1 MPGRIPTPGIPTPAV
16 RKSPTAHPA
25 MKPVENMGKKMA
37 KPSLTRDQQI
47 GKAQD
52 TLMKSRL
59 KGRTYDSSGTN

>member
-1 MPGRIPTPGIPTPAV
+1 
-16 RKSPTAHPA
+16 

-52 TLMKSRL
+52 ALMKSRI
-59 KGRTYDSSGTN
+59 KGGTYDSSGTN